1 MEQKNI
7 WNSSGRLLKKRNI
20 TLRYVS
26 EKDEGIY
33 DAMNKGTLMATGHW
47 VMYLNAGDLFVNAS
61 VLRNIFADDPDT
73 QILYGDT
80 LCTIRDK

>member
-1 MEQKNI
+1 
-7 WNSSGRLLKKRNI
+7 
-20 TLRYVS
+20 
-26 EKDEGIY
+26 
-33 DAMNKGTLMATGHW
+33 MATGHW

-80 LCTIRDK
+80 LCTYQGTSKAISGKTFIHAAKADGLLSPVCIDRAGCGSAFSL

>member
-1 MEQKNI
+1 
-7 WNSSGRLLKKRNI
+7 
-20 TLRYVS
+20 
-26 EKDEGIY
+26 
-33 DAMNKGTLMATGHW
+33 MNKGTIMATGHW

-80 LCTIRDK
+80 LAPIRDK